1 MKKLIVLLFLIL
13 LVAAGLVYY
22 KKWRKEFLHKQVPEL
37 VFLESDSLYR
47 ITYDDVDVDEV
58 DGEIII
64 KNLQLIPDSTYK
76 KPTDSTLPRNLLRI
90 TVPEINITGV
100 QTNSAVLDKEVI
112 ASRINL
118 IRPVV
123 TMFNNRRGAQ
133 NNNALAT
140 STTDKIYK
148 VLLRGLE
155 KINVDTILISDAD
168 YHICQWPGGD
178 TLFSGSKINARLY
191 HITIS
196 DSTSTD
202 SSRILFAE
210 SAMLDINKILIRKR
224 NHLYHYQ
231 LNDIQLRSTERSV
244 SIKNVHIT
252 PLLSETRHMRA
263 AEWQTDRLDFD
274 WYNLLFKKVNVQE
287 MLNGNLIANE
297 LSIKTARFKV
307 FRDKS
312 YPMKKERKIG
322 HYPHQLFLK
331 IPVDVD
337 LKQVIIQNGYL
348 EYKEKSPQT
357 GSSGQVVFDNIY
369 ATLHNVTNR
378 RAGNGICT
386 INFKSRFLSRIP
398 LTATLQLYLKSKN
411 GKFTVNGTM
420 NTTDAT
426 IFNPLSK
433 PMALVEI
440 NSGTINSLEF
450 NLICD
455 DYKAK
460 GIIRLLYDQLKIN
473 ILKKEE
479 TGGAYKSKKM
489 ISLLANISIMDANP
503 AKNKPARIVTVN
515 QPRDVYKSMFNLIW
529 KAIFEGVKMTVGI
542 NGKIP

>member
-252 PLLSETRHMRA
+252 PLLSEARHMRA